1 MEGEMLRLGWITFH
15 SHIPRLIGICVA
27 SLSLSLQKENISNK
41 SSSTTIPFFLSEK
54 GN

>member
-27 SLSLSLQKENISNK
+27 SLSLCKEKISNK